1 MGVERVEDPSR
12 VQGRALLGSRGN
24 APCVSLQ
31 KGVSRMENLAPA
43 GNWDALRSAVAA
55 GADAVYLGY
64 AAYSARAGAG
74 NFDEQQLR
82 DAVRFAHLHH
92 VRVHVTVN
100 TLIKDG
106 ELAGVV
112 DVLRLLSEIRVDA
125 VLVQDLG
132 VLRMARRC
140 FPDLPIHASTQ
151 MAIHNATGVRFC
163 RNQGMTRAVLAREC
177 SAAEIALAAKEGI
190 EIEVFGHGAQCVA
203 VSGECLFSSV
213 VGGRS
218 GNRGRCAQPCRL
230 LYTYRGKTAAWL
242 SPRDVCMRDDLP
254 ELNKAGVASIKL
266 EGRLKRP
273 EYVATIAN
281 SYRNAIDAMDNGHF
295 RKADEA
301 EMTGLRQIFSRGGFM
316 RGYAMGAE
324 DAGVIDP
331 ARVSHGGVK
340 IGRVEFAAGNMARVR
355 LERSLDD
362 GDGLQIRTAQG
373 DAELI
378 YAGHDTE
385 AGQIAVVRLRPDIR
399 TKAGDEVYR
408 LTSEKQLQWARSL
421 AIPAIPADMALIAYP
436 GKPLALTMTDGESSA
451 TVMGDTVAPAQSR
464 AMSEEDA
471 RRSLGKLSD
480 TPFSLRTLTVQ
491 TAGAFVPVSALNQ
504 LRREA
509 CQQLAEA
516 RIAAFTRKAGREET
530 ADDLIYPD
538 TPDAPS
544 MAIVRTR
551 EQADAMQG
559 AADLLVWYPEDFRV
573 DALESGLRD
582 MPDGV
587 WLQLPTVCEE
597 KTLDLLY
604 AFVQRNAGKLGGIVL
619 GSVGQLGCTW
629 NVPMGAGSGIPV
641 MNRRAAQFLL
651 EQGCRFVTASSELSG
666 AELRTLM
673 QNHPPVVVPAY
684 GREQLMLLHHCPA
697 RTYLGLT
704 KGHAACRMCD
714 QHSPDALAGQ
724 TLTDRRGT
732 VYPLL
737 RQRLPE
743 GCLVRLMNA
752 LPTNNIRRVRQAG
765 YAPMMVLTTENAQE
779 AADVRAVMDGEMREL
794 EGTSN
799 HWNRPVE

>member
-1 MGVERVEDPSR
+1 
-12 VQGRALLGSRGN
+12 
-24 APCVSLQ
+24 
-31 KGVSRMENLAPA
+31 MENLAPA

-106 ELAGVV
+106 EMAGVV

-378 YAGHDTE
+378 YAGHGTE
-385 AGQIAVVRLRPDIR
+385 AGQIAVVRLRSDIR

-436 GKPLALTMTDGESSA
+436 GKPLALTMTDGESSV
-451 TVMGDTVAPAQSR
+451 TVTGDTVAPAQSR

-516 RIAAFTRKAGREET
+516 RIAAFTRKTGREET

-559 AADLLVWYPEDFRV
+559 AADLLVWYPEDFRADV
-573 DALESGLRD
+573 LESGLRD

-597 KTLDLLY
+597 KTLDALD

-619 GSVGQLGCTW
+619 GSVGQLGRTW

-779 AADVRAVMDGEMREL
+779 TADVRAVMDGEMREL

>member
-1 MGVERVEDPSR
+1 M
-12 VQGRALLGSRGN
+12 QGAGTESLLGSRGN

-106 ELAGVV
+106 EMAGVV

-295 RKADEA
+295 RKADEN
-301 EMTGLRQIFSRGGFM
+301 EITGLRQIFSRGGFM

-355 LERSLDD
+355 LERNLDD

-385 AGQIAVVRLRPDIR
+385 AGQIAVVRLRSDIR

-436 GKPLALTMTDGESSA
+436 GKPLALTMTDGESSV
-451 TVMGDTVAPAQSR
+451 TVTGDTVAPAQSR

-480 TPFSLRTLTVQ
+480 TPFSLRALTVQ
-491 TAGAFVPVSALNQ
+491 TAGAFVPVSVLNQ
-504 LRREA
+504 LRRVA

-516 RIAAFTRKAGREET
+516 RISAFTRKAGREET

-559 AADLLVWYPEDFRV
+559 AADLLVWYPEDFRA

-597 KTLDLLY
+597 KTLDALD

-619 GSVGQLGCTW
+619 GSVGQLGRTW

>member
-1 MGVERVEDPSR
+1 
-12 VQGRALLGSRGN
+12 
-24 APCVSLQ
+24 
-31 KGVSRMENLAPA
+31 MENLAPA

-177 SAAEIALAAKEGI
+177 SAAEIALAAKEDI

-295 RKADEA
+295 RKADEN
-301 EMTGLRQIFSRGGFM
+301 EITGLRQIFSRGGFM

-421 AIPAIPADMALIAYP
+421 VIPAIPADMALIAYP
-436 GKPLALTMTDGESSA
+436 GKPLALTMTDGESSV
-451 TVMGDTVAPAQSR
+451 TVTGDTVAPAQSR

-559 AADLLVWYPEDFRV
+559 AADLLVWYPEDFRA

-604 AFVQRNAGKLGGIVL
+604 AFVQRNTGKLGGIVL

>member
-1 MGVERVEDPSR
+1 M
-12 VQGRALLGSRGN
+12 QGAGTESLLGSRGN

-92 VRVHVTVN
+92 VGVHVTVN

-106 ELAGVV
+106 EMAGVV

-254 ELNKAGVASIKL
+254 ELYKAGVASIKL

-436 GKPLALTMTDGESSA
+436 GKPLALTMTDGESSV
-451 TVMGDTVAPAQSR
+451 TVTGDTVAPAQSR

-471 RRSLGKLSD
+471 QRSLGKLSD

-516 RIAAFTRKAGREET
+516 RIAAFTRKAGREEPV
-530 ADDLIYPD
+530 DDLIYPD
-538 TPDAPS
+538 TPDVPS

-559 AADLLVWYPEDFRV
+559 AADLLVWYPEDFRA

-582 MPDGV
+582 MPDSV

-597 KTLDLLY
+597 KTLDLLSD
-604 AFVQRNAGKLGGIVL
+604 FVQRNAGKLGGIVL
-619 GSVGQLGCTW
+619 GSVGQLGRTW

>member
-1 MGVERVEDPSR
+1 
-12 VQGRALLGSRGN
+12 
-24 APCVSLQ
+24 
-31 KGVSRMENLAPA
+31 MENLAPA

-106 ELAGVV
+106 EMAGVV
-112 DVLRLLSEIRVDA
+112 DVLRLLCEIRVDA

-273 EYVATIAN
+273 EYVATISN

-295 RKADEA
+295 RKADEN
-301 EMTGLRQIFSRGGFM
+301 EITGLRQIFSRGGFM

-421 AIPAIPADMALIAYP
+421 VIPAIPADMALIAYP
-436 GKPLALTMTDGESSA
+436 GKPLALTMTDGESSV
-451 TVMGDTVAPAQSR
+451 TVTGDTAAPAQSR

-480 TPFSLRTLTVQ
+480 TPFFLRTLTVQ

-516 RIAAFTRKAGREET
+516 RIVAFTRKAGREET

-559 AADLLVWYPEDFRV
+559 AADLLVWYPEDFRA
-573 DALESGLRD
+573 DALESGLRA

-604 AFVQRNAGKLGGIVL
+604 DFVQRNAGKLGGIVL
-619 GSVGQLGCTW
+619 GSVGQLGRTW

-641 MNRRAAQFLL
+641 MNRRAVQFLL

>member
-1 MGVERVEDPSR
+1 
-12 VQGRALLGSRGN
+12 
-24 APCVSLQ
+24 
-31 KGVSRMENLAPA
+31 MENLAPA

-436 GKPLALTMTDGESSA
+436 GKPLALTMTDGESSV
-451 TVMGDTVAPAQSR
+451 TVTGDTVAPAQSR

-516 RIAAFTRKAGREET
+516 RIAAFTRKAGREEP

-559 AADLLVWYPEDFRV
+559 AADLLVWYPEDFRADV
-573 DALESGLRD
+573 LESGLRD

-597 KTLDLLY
+597 KTLDALD

-619 GSVGQLGCTW
+619 GSVGQLGRTW

>member
-106 ELAGVV
+106 EMAGVV

-242 SPRDVCMRDDLP
+242 SPRDICMRDDLP

-273 EYVATIAN
+273 EYVATIVN
-281 SYRNAIDAMDNGHF
+281 SYRNAIDATNNGHF

-436 GKPLALTMTDGESSA
+436 GKPLALTMTDGESSV
-451 TVMGDTVAPAQSR
+451 TVTGDTVAPAQSR

-516 RIAAFTRKAGREET
+516 RIAAFTRKAGREEP

-559 AADLLVWYPEDFRV
+559 AADLLVWYPEDFRA

-597 KTLDLLY
+597 KTLDALD

-619 GSVGQLGCTW
+619 GSVGQLGRTW

-641 MNRRAAQFLL
+641 MNRRAVQFLL

>member
-1 MGVERVEDPSR
+1 
-12 VQGRALLGSRGN
+12 
-24 APCVSLQ
+24 
-31 KGVSRMENLAPA
+31 MENLAPA

-106 ELAGVV
+106 EMAGVV
-112 DVLRLLSEIRVDA
+112 DVLRLLGEIRVDA

-295 RKADEA
+295 RKADEN
-301 EMTGLRQIFSRGGFM
+301 EITGLRQIFSRGGFM

-421 AIPAIPADMALIAYP
+421 VIPAIPADMALIAYP
-436 GKPLALTMTDGESSA
+436 GKPLALTMTDGESSV
-451 TVMGDTVAPAQSR
+451 TVTGDTVAPAQSR

-516 RIAAFTRKAGREET
+516 RIAAFTRKVGREEP

-538 TPDAPS
+538 LPDAPS

-551 EQADAMQG
+551 EQVDAMQG
-559 AADLLVWYPEDFRV
+559 AADLLVWYPEDFRA
-573 DALESGLRD
+573 DALESGLRA

-597 KTLDLLY
+597 KTLDLLCD
-604 AFVQRNAGKLGGIVL
+604 FVQKNAGKLGGIVL
-619 GSVGQLGCTW
+619 GSVGQLGRTW

-641 MNRRAAQFLL
+641 MNRRAVQFLL

>member
-1 MGVERVEDPSR
+1 
-12 VQGRALLGSRGN
+12 
-24 APCVSLQ
+24 
-31 KGVSRMENLAPA
+31 MENLAPA

-106 ELAGVV
+106 EMAGVV

-295 RKADEA
+295 RKADEN
-301 EMTGLRQIFSRGGFM
+301 EITGLRQIFSRGGFM

-421 AIPAIPADMALIAYP
+421 VIPAIPADMALIAYP
-436 GKPLALTMTDGESSA
+436 GKPLALTMTDGESSV
-451 TVMGDTVAPAQSR
+451 TVTGDTVAPAQSR

-480 TPFSLRTLTVQ
+480 TPFSLRALTVQ
-491 TAGAFVPVSALNQ
+491 AAGAFVPVSVLNQ

-516 RIAAFTRKAGREET
+516 RIAAFTRKAGREEP

-559 AADLLVWYPEDFRV
+559 AADLLVWYPEDFRADV
-573 DALESGLRD
+573 LESGLRD

-597 KTLDLLY
+597 KTLDALD

-619 GSVGQLGCTW
+619 GSVGQLGRTW

-641 MNRRAAQFLL
+641 MNHRAAQFLL

>member
-1 MGVERVEDPSR
+1 M
-12 VQGRALLGSRGN
+12 
-24 APCVSLQ
+24 
-31 KGVSRMENLAPA
+31 
-43 GNWDALRSAVAA
+43 AA

-106 ELAGVV
+106 EMAGVV

-436 GKPLALTMTDGESSA
+436 GKPLALTMTDGESSV
-451 TVMGDTVAPAQSR
+451 TVTGDTVAPAQSR

-516 RIAAFTRKAGREET
+516 RIAAFTRKAGREEP

-538 TPDAPS
+538 MPDAPS

-559 AADLLVWYPEDFRV
+559 AADLLVWYPEDFRA

-619 GSVGQLGCTW
+619 GSVGQLGHTW

-779 AADVRAVMDGEMREL
+779 AADVCAVMDGEMREL

>member
-1 MGVERVEDPSR
+1 
-12 VQGRALLGSRGN
+12 
-24 APCVSLQ
+24 
-31 KGVSRMENLAPA
+31 MENLAPA

-295 RKADEA
+295 RRADEA

-385 AGQIAVVRLRPDIR
+385 AGQIAVVRLRPDVR
-399 TKAGDEVYR
+399 TKTGDEVYR

-421 AIPAIPADMALIAYP
+421 VIPAIPADMALIAYP
-436 GKPLALTMTDGESSA
+436 GKPLALTMTDGESSV
-451 TVMGDTVAPAQSR
+451 TVTGDTVAPAQSR

-516 RIAAFTRKAGREET
+516 RIAAFTRKAGREEP
-530 ADDLIYPD
+530 ADELIYPD
-538 TPDAPS
+538 LPDAPS
-544 MAIVRTR
+544 MAIVRTK

-559 AADLLVWYPEDFRV
+559 AADLLVWYPEDFRA
-573 DALESGLRD
+573 DALESGLRA

-619 GSVGQLGCTW
+619 GSVGQLGRTW

-641 MNRRAAQFLL
+641 MNRRAVQFLL

-765 YAPMMVLTTENAQE
+765 YAPIMVLTTENAQE

>member
-1 MGVERVEDPSR
+1 
-12 VQGRALLGSRGN
+12 
-24 APCVSLQ
+24 
-31 KGVSRMENLAPA
+31 MENLAPA

-106 ELAGVV
+106 EMAGVV

-163 RNQGMTRAVLAREC
+163 RQQGMTRAVLAREC

-355 LERSLDD
+355 LERNLDD

-436 GKPLALTMTDGESSA
+436 GKPLALTMTDGESSV
-451 TVMGDTVAPAQSR
+451 TVTGDTVAPAQSR

-551 EQADAMQG
+551 EQADAMQD
-559 AADLLVWYPEDFRV
+559 AADLLVWYPEDFRA

-582 MPDGV
+582 MPDCV

-597 KTLDLLY
+597 KTLDALY

-619 GSVGQLGCTW
+619 GSVGQLGRTW

-752 LPTNNIRRVRQAG
+752 LTTNNIRRVRQAG

>member
-1 MGVERVEDPSR
+1 
-12 VQGRALLGSRGN
+12 
-24 APCVSLQ
+24 
-31 KGVSRMENLAPA
+31 MENLAPA

-106 ELAGVV
+106 EMAGVV

-177 SAAEIALAAKEGI
+177 SAAEIALAAQEDI

-355 LERSLDD
+355 LERNLDD

-421 AIPAIPADMALIAYP
+421 MIPAIPADMALIAYP
-436 GKPLALTMTDGESSA
+436 GKPLALTMTDGESSV
-451 TVMGDTVAPAQSR
+451 TVTGDTVAPAQSR

-530 ADDLIYPD
+530 VDDLIYPD
-538 TPDAPS
+538 TLDAPS

-559 AADLLVWYPEDFRV
+559 AADLLVWYPEDFRA

-582 MPDGV
+582 MPDSV

-597 KTLDLLY
+597 KTLDLLC

-619 GSVGQLGCTW
+619 GSVGQLGRTW

>member
-1 MGVERVEDPSR
+1 
-12 VQGRALLGSRGN
+12 
-24 APCVSLQ
+24 
-31 KGVSRMENLAPA
+31 MENLAPA

-106 ELAGVV
+106 EMAGVV

-331 ARVSHGGVK
+331 VRVSHGGVK

-436 GKPLALTMTDGESSA
+436 GKPLALTMTDGESSV
-451 TVMGDTVAPAQSR
+451 TVTGDTVAPAQSR

-516 RIAAFTRKAGREET
+516 RIAAFTRKAGREEP

-559 AADLLVWYPEDFRV
+559 AADLLVWYPEDFRA
-573 DALESGLRD
+573 DALESGLQD

-597 KTLDLLY
+597 KTLDALY

-619 GSVGQLGCTW
+619 GSVGQLGRTW

>member
-1 MGVERVEDPSR
+1 
-12 VQGRALLGSRGN
+12 
-24 APCVSLQ
+24 
-31 KGVSRMENLAPA
+31 MENLAPA
-43 GNWDALRSAVAA
+43 GNWEALQSAVAA

-82 DAVRFAHLHH
+82 EAVRFAHLHH

-106 ELAGVV
+106 ELAGVLA
-112 DVLRLLSEIRVDA
+112 VLRLLNEIRVDG

-132 VLRMARRC
+132 VLHMARQC
-140 FPDLPIHASTQ
+140 FPDLPVHASTQ
-151 MAIHNATGVRFC
+151 MAIHNAAGVRFC
-163 RNQGMTRAVLAREC
+163 KRQGMTRAVLAREC
-177 SAAEIALAAKEGI
+177 SADEIALAAKEGI

-230 LYTYRGKTAAWL
+230 LYTYRGQTAAWL

-254 ELNKAGVASIKL
+254 TLERAGVASIKL

-273 EYVATIAN
+273 EYVATIARH
-281 SYRNAIDAMDNGHF
+281 YRQAIDDMDAGKF
-295 RKADEA
+295 QRADEA
-301 EMTGLRQIFSRGGFM
+301 EMTDLRQIFSRGGFM

-340 IGRVEFAAGNMARVR
+340 IGQVAFVAGNMARVQ
-355 LERSLDD
+355 LERALHD

-378 YAGHDTE
+378 YAGHDTD
-385 AGQIAVVRLRPDIR
+385 AGQIAVVRLRPDVHP
-399 TKAGDEVYR
+399 KAGDAVYR

-421 AIPAIPADMALIAYP
+421 TIPAIPADMTLTAYP
-436 GKPLALTMTDGESSA
+436 NQLLTLTMSDGESSV
-451 TVMGDTVAPAQSR
+451 TVSGELVAPAQSR
-464 AMSEEDA
+464 PMSEEDA

-480 TPFSLRTLTVQ
+480 TPFVLRTLRVQ
-491 TAGAFVPVSALNQ
+491 SAGAFVPVSALNQ
-504 LRREA
+504 LRRAA
-509 CQQLAEA
+509 CEQLAEA
-516 RIAAFTRKAGREET
+516 RANAFTRKEGREVPLDALT
-530 ADDLIYPD
+530 YPE

-544 MAIVRTR
+544 IATVRTR
-551 EQADAMQG
+551 EQAEAMQG
-559 AADLLVWYPEDFRV
+559 AATLLAWYPEDFRRE
-573 DALESGLRD
+573 ALESGLRL

-597 KTLDLLY
+597 KTLEMLC
-604 AFVQRNAGKLGGIVL
+604 AFVKEHAGKLGGVVL
-619 GSVGQLGCTW
+619 GSVGQLGLDW
-629 NVPMGAGSGIPV
+629 QLPMGAGSGIPV
-641 MNRRAAQFLL
+641 MNRRTVQFLL
-651 EQGCRFVTASSELSG
+651 AQGCAFVTASSELSG

-673 QNHPPVVVPAY
+673 ADHPPVVVPAY

-704 KGHAACRMCD
+704 QGHAACRMCD

-752 LPTNNIRRVRQAG
+752 LPTNNVRRVKQAG
-765 YAPMMVLTTENAQE
+765 YAPLLTLTTEDKQM
-779 AADVRAVMDGEMREL
+779 AAEVRALLNGETDGI

-799 HWNRPVE
+799 HWHRPVE

>member
-1 MGVERVEDPSR
+1 
-12 VQGRALLGSRGN
+12 
-24 APCVSLQ
+24 
-31 KGVSRMENLAPA
+31 MENLAPA

-106 ELAGVV
+106 EMAGVV

-177 SAAEIALAAKEGI
+177 SAAEIALAAKENI

-324 DAGVIDP
+324 DAGVIAP

-451 TVMGDTVAPAQSR
+451 TVMGDTVVPAQSR

-516 RIAAFTRKAGREET
+516 RTAAFTRKAGREEP

-538 TPDAPS
+538 TPDVPS

-597 KTLDLLY
+597 KTLDLLD

-619 GSVGQLGCTW
+619 GSVGQLGRTW

>member
-1 MGVERVEDPSR
+1 
-12 VQGRALLGSRGN
+12 
-24 APCVSLQ
+24 
-31 KGVSRMENLAPA
+31 MENLAPA

-355 LERSLDD
+355 LERNLDD

-385 AGQIAVVRLRPDIR
+385 AGQIAVVRLRSDIR

-421 AIPAIPADMALIAYP
+421 AIPAIPADMMVVAYP
-436 GKPLALTMTDGESSA
+436 GKPLELTMTDGESSV
-451 TVMGDTVAPAQSR
+451 TVTGDTVAPAQSR

-516 RIAAFTRKAGREET
+516 RIAAFTRKAGREEN

-551 EQADAMQG
+551 EQADAMQD

-597 KTLDLLY
+597 KTLDALD

-619 GSVGQLGCTW
+619 GSVGQLGRTW

-641 MNRRAAQFLL
+641 MNRRAVQFLL

>member
-1 MGVERVEDPSR
+1 
-12 VQGRALLGSRGN
+12 
-24 APCVSLQ
+24 
-31 KGVSRMENLAPA
+31 MENLAPA

-106 ELAGVV
+106 EMAGVV

-295 RKADEA
+295 RKADEN
-301 EMTGLRQIFSRGGFM
+301 EITGLRQIFSRGGFM

-436 GKPLALTMTDGESSA
+436 GKPLALTMTDGESSV
-451 TVMGDTVAPAQSR
+451 TVTGDTVAPAQSR

-516 RIAAFTRKAGREET
+516 RIAAFTRKAGREEP

-559 AADLLVWYPEDFRV
+559 AADLLVWYPEDFRADV
-573 DALESGLRD
+573 LESGLRD

-597 KTLDLLY
+597 KTLDALD

-619 GSVGQLGCTW
+619 GSVGQLGRTW

>member
-1 MGVERVEDPSR
+1 
-12 VQGRALLGSRGN
+12 
-24 APCVSLQ
+24 
-31 KGVSRMENLAPA
+31 MENLAPA

-281 SYRNAIDAMDNGHF
+281 SYRNAIDAMNNGHF

-421 AIPAIPADMALIAYP
+421 VIPAIPADMALIAYP
-436 GKPLALTMTDGESSA
+436 GKPLALTMTDGESNV
-451 TVMGDTVAPAQSR
+451 TVTGDTVAPAQSR

-491 TAGAFVPVSALNQ
+491 TAGAFVPMSALNQ

-516 RIAAFTRKAGREET
+516 RIAAFTRKAGREEN

-559 AADLLVWYPEDFRV
+559 AADLLVWYPEDFRA

-597 KTLDLLY
+597 KTLDALD

-619 GSVGQLGCTW
+619 GSVGQLGRTW

-714 QHSPDALAGQ
+714 QHSLDALAGQ

>member
-1 MGVERVEDPSR
+1 
-12 VQGRALLGSRGN
+12 
-24 APCVSLQ
+24 
-31 KGVSRMENLAPA
+31 MENLAPA

-324 DAGVIDP
+324 DAGLIDP

-421 AIPAIPADMALIAYP
+421 VIPAIPADMALIAYP
-436 GKPLALTMTDGESSA
+436 GKPLALTMTDGESSV
-451 TVMGDTVAPAQSR
+451 TVTGDTVAPAQSR

-516 RIAAFTRKAGREET
+516 RIAAFTRKAGREEN

-551 EQADAMQG
+551 EQADAMQD
-559 AADLLVWYPEDFRV
+559 AADLLVWYPEDFRA

-597 KTLDLLY
+597 KTLDLLCD
-604 AFVQRNAGKLGGIVL
+604 FVQRNAGKLGGIVL
-619 GSVGQLGCTW
+619 GSVGQLGRTW

>member
-1 MGVERVEDPSR
+1 M
-12 VQGRALLGSRGN
+12 QGAGTESLLGSRGN

-43 GNWDALRSAVAA
+43 GNWDALGSAVAA

-378 YAGHDTE
+378 YAGHGTE
-385 AGQIAVVRLRPDIR
+385 AGQIAVVRLRSDIR

-421 AIPAIPADMALIAYP
+421 MIPAIPADMMVVAYP
-436 GKPLALTMTDGESSA
+436 GKPLALTMTDGESSV
-451 TVMGDTVAPAQSR
+451 TVTGDTAAPAQSR

-516 RIAAFTRKAGREET
+516 RIAAFTRKAGREEP
-530 ADDLIYPD
+530 ADELIYPD
-538 TPDAPS
+538 LPDAPS

-559 AADLLVWYPEDFRV
+559 AADLLVWYPEDFRA
-573 DALESGLRD
+573 DALESGLRT

-597 KTLDLLY
+597 KTLDELD

-619 GSVGQLGCTW
+619 GSVGQLGRTW

>member
-1 MGVERVEDPSR
+1 M
-12 VQGRALLGSRGN
+12 QGAGTESLLGSRGN

-106 ELAGVV
+106 EMAGVV

-177 SAAEIALAAKEGI
+177 SAAEIALAAKEDI

-281 SYRNAIDAMDNGHF
+281 SYRNAIDAMNNGHF

-355 LERSLDD
+355 LERNLDD

-385 AGQIAVVRLRPDIR
+385 AGQIAVVRLRSDIR

-421 AIPAIPADMALIAYP
+421 AIPAISADMALIAYP
-436 GKPLALTMTDGESSA
+436 GKPLALTMTDGESSV
-451 TVMGDTVAPAQSR
+451 TVTGDTVAPAQSR

-516 RIAAFTRKAGREET
+516 RIAAFTRKAGREEP

-559 AADLLVWYPEDFRV
+559 AADLLVWYPEDFRA

-597 KTLDLLY
+597 KTLDLLCD
-604 AFVQRNAGKLGGIVL
+604 FVQRNAGKLGGIVL
-619 GSVGQLGCTW
+619 GSVGQLGRTW
-629 NVPMGAGSGIPV
+629 NVPMGAGRGIPV

>member
-1 MGVERVEDPSR
+1 
-12 VQGRALLGSRGN
+12 
-24 APCVSLQ
+24 
-31 KGVSRMENLAPA
+31 MENLAPA

-106 ELAGVV
+106 EMAGVV
-112 DVLRLLSEIRVDA
+112 DVLRLLGEIRVDA

-295 RKADEA
+295 RKADEN
-301 EMTGLRQIFSRGGFM
+301 EITGLRQIFSRGGFM

-436 GKPLALTMTDGESSA
+436 GKPLALTMTDGESSV
-451 TVMGDTVAPAQSR
+451 TVTGDAVAPAQSR

-516 RIAAFTRKAGREET
+516 RIAAFTRKAGREEP
-530 ADDLIYPD
+530 ADELIYPD
-538 TPDAPS
+538 TPDVPS

-551 EQADAMQG
+551 EQAGAMQG
-559 AADLLVWYPEDFRV
+559 AADLLVWYPEDFRA
-573 DALESGLRD
+573 DALESGLRA

-597 KTLDLLY
+597 KTLDLLCD
-604 AFVQRNAGKLGGIVL
+604 FVQKNAGKLGGIVL
-619 GSVGQLGCTW
+619 GSVGQLGRTW

>member
-1 MGVERVEDPSR
+1 
-12 VQGRALLGSRGN
+12 
-24 APCVSLQ
+24 
-31 KGVSRMENLAPA
+31 MENLAPA

-106 ELAGVV
+106 EMAGVM
-112 DVLRLLSEIRVDA
+112 DVLRLLGEIRVDA

-295 RKADEA
+295 RKADEN
-301 EMTGLRQIFSRGGFM
+301 EITGLRQIFSRGGFM

-421 AIPAIPADMALIAYP
+421 VIPAIPADMALIAYP
-436 GKPLALTMTDGESSA
+436 GKPLALTMTDGESSV
-451 TVMGDTVAPAQSR
+451 TVTGDTVAPAQSR

-516 RIAAFTRKAGREET
+516 RIAAFTRKAVREET

-538 TPDAPS
+538 TPDVPS
-544 MAIVRTR
+544 VAIVRTR
-551 EQADAMQG
+551 EQADAVQG
-559 AADLLVWYPEDFRV
+559 AADLLVWYPEDFRA

-597 KTLDLLY
+597 KTLDELD

-619 GSVGQLGCTW
+619 GSVGQLGRTW

>member
-1 MGVERVEDPSR
+1 
-12 VQGRALLGSRGN
+12 
-24 APCVSLQ
+24 
-31 KGVSRMENLAPA
+31 MENLAPA

-106 ELAGVV
+106 EMAGVV

-378 YAGHDTE
+378 YAGHGTE

-436 GKPLALTMTDGESSA
+436 GKPLTLTMTDGESSV
-451 TVMGDTVAPAQSR
+451 TVTGDTVAPAQSR

-559 AADLLVWYPEDFRV
+559 AADLLVWYPEDFRA

-619 GSVGQLGCTW
+619 GSVGQLGRTW

>member
-1 MGVERVEDPSR
+1 
-12 VQGRALLGSRGN
+12 
-24 APCVSLQ
+24 
-31 KGVSRMENLAPA
+31 MENLAPA

-106 ELAGVV
+106 EMAGVV
-112 DVLRLLSEIRVDA
+112 DVLRLLGEIRVDA

-295 RKADEA
+295 RKADEN
-301 EMTGLRQIFSRGGFM
+301 EITGLRQIFSRGGFM

-355 LERSLDD
+355 LERNLDD

-421 AIPAIPADMALIAYP
+421 VIPAIPADMALVAYP
-436 GKPLALTMTDGESSA
+436 GKPLALTMTDGESSV
-451 TVMGDTVAPAQSR
+451 TVTGDTAAPAQSR

-530 ADDLIYPD
+530 ADELIYPD

-559 AADLLVWYPEDFRV
+559 AADLLVWYPEDFRA
-573 DALESGLRD
+573 DALESGLRA

-597 KTLDLLY
+597 KTLDLLCD
-604 AFVQRNAGKLGGIVL
+604 FVQKNAGKLGGIVL
-619 GSVGQLGCTW
+619 GSVGQLGRTW

-641 MNRRAAQFLL
+641 MNRRAVQFLL

-779 AADVRAVMDGEMREL
+779 ASDVRAVMDGEMREL

>member
-1 MGVERVEDPSR
+1 
-12 VQGRALLGSRGN
+12 
-24 APCVSLQ
+24 
-31 KGVSRMENLAPA
+31 MENLAPA

-106 ELAGVV
+106 EMAGVV

-301 EMTGLRQIFSRGGFM
+301 EMSGLRQIFSRGGFM

-355 LERSLDD
+355 LERNLDD

-408 LTSEKQLQWARSL
+408 LTSEKQLQWARNL

-436 GKPLALTMTDGESSA
+436 GKPLALTMTDGESSV
-451 TVMGDTVAPAQSR
+451 TVTGDTVAPAQSR

-559 AADLLVWYPEDFRV
+559 AADLLVWYPEDFRA

-604 AFVQRNAGKLGGIVL
+604 AFVQRNTGKLGGIVL

>member
-1 MGVERVEDPSR
+1 
-12 VQGRALLGSRGN
+12 
-24 APCVSLQ
+24 
-31 KGVSRMENLAPA
+31 MENLAPA

-106 ELAGVV
+106 EMAGVV

-177 SAAEIALAAKEGI
+177 SAAEIALAAKEDI

-340 IGRVEFAAGNMARVR
+340 IGKVEFAAGNMARVR
-355 LERSLDD
+355 LERNLDD

-421 AIPAIPADMALIAYP
+421 VIPAIPADMALIAYP
-436 GKPLALTMTDGESSA
+436 GKPLALTMTDGESSV
-451 TVMGDTVAPAQSR
+451 TVTGDTVAPAQSR

-697 RTYLGLT
+697 RAYLGLT

>member
-1 MGVERVEDPSR
+1 
-12 VQGRALLGSRGN
+12 
-24 APCVSLQ
+24 
-31 KGVSRMENLAPA
+31 MENLAPA

-106 ELAGVV
+106 EMAGVV

-295 RKADEA
+295 RKADEN
-301 EMTGLRQIFSRGGFM
+301 EITGLRQIFSRGGFM

-436 GKPLALTMTDGESSA
+436 GKPLALTMTDGENSV
-451 TVMGDTVAPAQSR
+451 TVTGDTVAPAQSR

-480 TPFSLRTLTVQ
+480 TPFSLRVLTVQ

-516 RIAAFTRKAGREET
+516 RIAAFTRKAGREEP

-559 AADLLVWYPEDFRV
+559 AADLLVWYPEDFRA

-597 KTLDLLY
+597 KTLDALD

-619 GSVGQLGCTW
+619 GSVGQLGRTW

-697 RTYLGLT
+697 RTYLELT

>member
-1 MGVERVEDPSR
+1 
-12 VQGRALLGSRGN
+12 
-24 APCVSLQ
+24 
-31 KGVSRMENLAPA
+31 MENLAPA

-106 ELAGVV
+106 EMAGVV
-112 DVLRLLSEIRVDA
+112 DVLRLLSEIRVYA

-163 RNQGMTRAVLAREC
+163 RQQGMTRAVLAREC

-421 AIPAIPADMALIAYP
+421 VIPAIPADMALIAYP
-436 GKPLALTMTDGESSA
+436 GKPLALTMTDGESSV
-451 TVMGDTVAPAQSR
+451 TVTGDTVAPAQSR

-538 TPDAPS
+538 MPDAPS

-559 AADLLVWYPEDFRV
+559 AADLLVWYPEDFRA

-604 AFVQRNAGKLGGIVL
+604 DFVQRNAGKLGGIVL

>member
-1 MGVERVEDPSR
+1 
-12 VQGRALLGSRGN
+12 
-24 APCVSLQ
+24 
-31 KGVSRMENLAPA
+31 MENLAPA

-106 ELAGVV
+106 EMAGVV

-177 SAAEIALAAKEGI
+177 SAAEIALAAKEDI

-301 EMTGLRQIFSRGGFM
+301 EMSGLRQIFSRGGFM

-355 LERSLDD
+355 LERNLDD

-408 LTSEKQLQWARSL
+408 LTSEKQLQWARNL

-436 GKPLALTMTDGESSA
+436 GKPLALTMTDGESSV
-451 TVMGDTVAPAQSR
+451 TVTGDTVAPAQSR

-551 EQADAMQG
+551 EQADAMQD
-559 AADLLVWYPEDFRV
+559 AADLLVWYPEDFRA

-597 KTLDLLY
+597 KTLDLLCD
-604 AFVQRNAGKLGGIVL
+604 FVQRNAGKLGGIVL

>member
-1 MGVERVEDPSR
+1 
-12 VQGRALLGSRGN
+12 
-24 APCVSLQ
+24 
-31 KGVSRMENLAPA
+31 MENLAPA

-74 NFDEQQLR
+74 NFDEQQLQ

-106 ELAGVV
+106 EMAGVV
-112 DVLRLLSEIRVDA
+112 DVLRLLGEIRVDA

-273 EYVATIAN
+273 EYVATIAH

-295 RKADEA
+295 RKADEN
-301 EMTGLRQIFSRGGFM
+301 EITGLRQIFSRGGFM

-436 GKPLALTMTDGESSA
+436 GKPLALTMTDGESSV
-451 TVMGDTVAPAQSR
+451 TVTGDAVAPAQSR

-516 RIAAFTRKAGREET
+516 RIAAFTRKAGREEP
-530 ADDLIYPD
+530 ADELIYPD
-538 TPDAPS
+538 TPDVPS

-551 EQADAMQG
+551 EQAGAMQG
-559 AADLLVWYPEDFRV
+559 AADLLVWYPEDFRA
-573 DALESGLRD
+573 DALESGLRA

-597 KTLDLLY
+597 KTLDLLCD
-604 AFVQRNAGKLGGIVL
+604 FVQKNAGKLGGIVL
-619 GSVGQLGCTW
+619 GSVGQLGRTW

>member
-1 MGVERVEDPSR
+1 
-12 VQGRALLGSRGN
+12 
-24 APCVSLQ
+24 
-31 KGVSRMENLAPA
+31 MENLAPA

-106 ELAGVV
+106 EMAGVV
-112 DVLRLLSEIRVDA
+112 DVLRLLGEIRVDA

-295 RKADEA
+295 RKADEN
-301 EMTGLRQIFSRGGFM
+301 EITGLRQIFSRGGFM

-385 AGQIAVVRLRPDIR
+385 AEQIAVVRLRPDIR

-421 AIPAIPADMALIAYP
+421 VIPAIPADMALIAYP
-436 GKPLALTMTDGESSA
+436 GKPLALTMTDGESSV
-451 TVMGDTVAPAQSR
+451 TVTGDTVAPAQSR

-516 RIAAFTRKAGREET
+516 RIAAFTRKAGREEP
-530 ADDLIYPD
+530 ADELIYPD

-559 AADLLVWYPEDFRV
+559 AADLLVWYPEDFRA
-573 DALESGLRD
+573 DALESGLRA

-597 KTLDLLY
+597 KTLDLLCD
-604 AFVQRNAGKLGGIVL
+604 FVQKNAGKLGGIVL
-619 GSVGQLGCTW
+619 GSVGQLGRTW

-779 AADVRAVMDGEMREL
+779 ASDVRAVMDGEMREL

>member
-436 GKPLALTMTDGESSA
+436 GKPLALTMTDGESSV
-451 TVMGDTVAPAQSR
+451 TVTGDTVAPAQSR

-480 TPFSLRTLTVQ
+480 TPFSLRALTVQ
-491 TAGAFVPVSALNQ
+491 TAGAFVPVSVLNQ

-509 CQQLAEA
+509 CQQLVEA
-516 RIAAFTRKAGREET
+516 RIAAFTRKAGREEP

-559 AADLLVWYPEDFRV
+559 AADLLVWYPEDFRA

-597 KTLDLLY
+597 KTLDLLCD
-604 AFVQRNAGKLGGIVL
+604 FVQRNAGKLGGIVL
-619 GSVGQLGCTW
+619 GSVGQLGRTW

>member
-1 MGVERVEDPSR
+1 
-12 VQGRALLGSRGN
+12 
-24 APCVSLQ
+24 
-31 KGVSRMENLAPA
+31 MENLAPA

-92 VRVHVTVN
+92 VCVHVTVN

-340 IGRVEFAAGNMARVR
+340 IGKVEFAAGNMARVR

-436 GKPLALTMTDGESSA
+436 GKPLALTMTDGESSV
-451 TVMGDTVAPAQSR
+451 TVTGGTVAPAQSR

-516 RIAAFTRKAGREET
+516 RIAAFTRKAGREEP
-530 ADDLIYPD
+530 ADELIYPD
-538 TPDAPS
+538 TPDVPS

-559 AADLLVWYPEDFRV
+559 AADLLVWYPEDFRA

-597 KTLDLLY
+597 KTLDALD

-619 GSVGQLGCTW
+619 GSVGQLGRTW

>member
-1 MGVERVEDPSR
+1 M
-12 VQGRALLGSRGN
+12 
-24 APCVSLQ
+24 
-31 KGVSRMENLAPA
+31 
-43 GNWDALRSAVAA
+43 AA

-106 ELAGVV
+106 EMAGVV

-436 GKPLALTMTDGESSA
+436 GKPLALTMTDGESSV
-451 TVMGDTVAPAQSR
+451 TVTGDTVAPAQSR

-516 RIAAFTRKAGREET
+516 RIAAFTRKAGREEP

-544 MAIVRTR
+544 MAIVRMR

-559 AADLLVWYPEDFRV
+559 AADLLVWYPEDFRA

-619 GSVGQLGCTW
+619 GSVGQLGRTW